1 MVRLLYQ
8 FILSLFLQRDAV
20 LKIGPG
26 RKDQLTLQQCFSNVF
41 ISGMIGSGKTTG
53 ICANLALGLYGHPS
67 RPGALIL
74 CQKPDESARHI
85 AYMRQT
91 GRLADLIH
99 VKPGGRW
106 RINLLDSELSARGG
120 GVESAKALLGV
131 IMEAANRNRQRTSS
145 DSYWPESSERQMGY
159 AMALIQMAGLV
170 VGFQEVLEFCQ
181 SLPNSPEQFKDPK
194 WRQTSSAAKI
204 VLAAS
209 MNCSETRAFK
219 MAWEWFSTEWPELSE
234 KTRSIIQSVTLN
246 TLDKLLSNRFAD
258 LITGETTFTAE
269 KALRDGKLVIFDVPG
284 AVYGPPAQWAAVAVK
299 LLFQRAAMRRSL
311 KEPCRPFIFYTD
323 EAANFCVPELDAMF
337 LSQSRQFKCICINV
351 IQNIPLAVT
360 ALGSSEAARHQVQA
374 WTSNHATVIGCENS
388 DPETNKLLSNF
399 AGEVT
404 EVTFGGSSGTSQPF
418 DIVSDF
424 LGQPQ
429 GNISA
434 SWNQVFRPAL
444 PPDAFVSLSKGGKS
458 KIVQAYVF
466 QSGRRFSNGN
476 TFIRAQFRQRF

>member
-1 MVRLLYQ
+1 MFDFFRLPG
-8 FILSLFLQRDAV
+8 SRPRDAV
-20 LKIGPG
+20 L
-26 RKDQLTLQQCFSNVF
+26 RLTPRDWITQPQCCSNIF

-53 ICANLALGLYGHPS
+53 ICSNLALGLYCHPS

-74 CQKPDESARHI
+74 CQKPDEGARHI
-85 AYMRQT
+85 AYARQT
-91 GRLADLIH
+91 GRLSDVIH
-99 VKPGGRW
+99 VTPGGRW
-106 RINLLDSELSARGG
+106 RMNLLDSELNAKGG

-159 AMALIQMAGLV
+159 AMSILQMASLV

-181 SLPNSPEQFKDPK
+181 SCPNSPEQLKDPK
-194 WRQTSSAAKI
+194 WRGSSFAAKC

-209 MNCSETRAFK
+209 INHADDRNFK

-258 LITGETTFTAE
+258 LITGDTTFTAE
-269 KALRDGKLVIFDVPG
+269 EALREGKLVIFDVPG
-284 AVYGPPAQWAAVAVK
+284 AVFGPPAQWAAVAVK

-311 KEPCRPFIFYTD
+311 KGECRPFIFYTD

-337 LSQSRQFKCICINV
+337 LSQSRQFKCICVNV

-374 WTSNHATVIGCENS
+374 WISNHATVIGCANS
-388 DPETNKLLSNF
+388 DPETNKLLSSF
-399 AGEVT
+399 AGEVK
-404 EVTFGGSSGTSQPF
+404 EVTFGGSNGSSQPY
-418 DIVSDF
+418 DIVGDF
-424 LGQPQ
+424 LGQQQ
-429 GNISA
+429 GNVTA
-434 SWNQVFRPAL
+434 SWSQAFRPAL
-444 PPDAFVSLSKGGKS
+444 PSELFLGLAKGHRG
-458 KIVQAYVF
+458 IVEAYVF
-466 QSGRRFSNGN
+466 QSGRSFASNGK
-476 TFIRAQFRQRF
+476 TWIKASFRQRF